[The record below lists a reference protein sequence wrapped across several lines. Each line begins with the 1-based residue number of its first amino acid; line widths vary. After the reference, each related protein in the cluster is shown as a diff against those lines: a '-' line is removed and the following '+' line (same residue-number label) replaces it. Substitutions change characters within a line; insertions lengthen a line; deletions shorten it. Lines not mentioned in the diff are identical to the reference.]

1 VVWGNRIWGNL
12 TSYLFL
18 PTNLTLLYHSTTT
31 IIFHLSPLRK
41 RSQAGPGDINI
52 TPITSQNPKIE
63 SITQPII
70 LIPPKLAATHT
81 TTHHPPPTAMMP
93 LPGVVDT
100 ASQSHASDPDPDASS
115 RQKAKTLPCR
125 YCQKRFRRLEH
136 VQRHERTHTK
146 EKPFQCLCGK
156 TFGRR

>member
-1 VVWGNRIWGNL
+1 
-12 TSYLFL
+12 
-18 PTNLTLLYHSTTT
+18 
-31 IIFHLSPLRK
+31 
-41 RSQAGPGDINI
+41 
-52 TPITSQNPKIE
+52 
-63 SITQPII
+63 
-70 LIPPKLAATHT
+70 
-81 TTHHPPPTAMMP
+81 MP
-93 LPGVVDT
+93 LQAPDT
-100 ASQSHASDPDPDASS
+100 ASQSRASDVDVDAS